1 MSNSTGPGAGGKT
14 LTGPSQAPQSG
25 GAAKQL
31 VVLLHG
37 LGADG
42 NDLIGLAPNWAATL
56 PDAAFIAPDGP
67 MACDMGPFGRQ
78 WFSLQDFNQ
87 ANIAAGARR
96 AADPLNRFIDAELAR
111 HGLDDRQLALVGF
124 SQGCMMALHVALRR
138 PVCCAGVVGYSGML
152 VDGESLSNDLAS
164 RPPVLLV
171 HGDADPVVPPQC
183 LGAAEA
189 VLKALDVPVWAH
201 MRPGLAHGIDAQ
213 GMAWGGDFL
222 GRVLGG

>member
-1 MSNSTGPGAGGKT
+1 MNDSTGPEAGDKP
-14 LTGPSQAPQSG
+14 LTGPSQAPKSG

-42 NDLIGLAPNWAATL
+42 NDLIGLAPNWAGAL
-56 PDAAFIAPDGP
+56 PDAAFIAPDAP
-67 MACDMGPFGRQ
+67 LPCDMGPFGRQ
-78 WFSLQDFNQ
+78 WFSLQEFSQ
-87 ANIAAGARR
+87 ASIAQGARR
-96 AADPLNRFIDAELAR
+96 AADPLNRFIDGELAR
-111 HGLDDRQLALVGF
+111 HGLDDSQLALVGF
-124 SQGCMMALHVALRR
+124 SQGCMMALYVALRR
-138 PVCCAGVVGYSGML
+138 PAPCAGVVGYSGML
-152 VDGESLSNDLAS
+152 VDGENLGGELAS

-171 HGDADPVVPPQC
+171 HGEDDPVVPPQC

-189 VLKALDVPVWAH
+189 ALKALDVQVWAH
-201 MRPGLAHGIDAQ
+201 SRPGLAHGIDPQ